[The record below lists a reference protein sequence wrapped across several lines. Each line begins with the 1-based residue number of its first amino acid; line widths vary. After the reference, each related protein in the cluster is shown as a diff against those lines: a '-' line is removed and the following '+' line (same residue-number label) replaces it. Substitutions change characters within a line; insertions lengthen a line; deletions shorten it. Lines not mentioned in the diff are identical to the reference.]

1 MSETL
6 LEISGLNVRYG
17 KIQALWD
24 VDLSVTRGEL
34 FSVIGPNGAGKTSLL
49 HAVMGVVPAAGGEIR
64 FRGETITGRPVY
76 EVVSR
81 GIALVPERRHLFPD
95 LSVRENL
102 RLGAYSPRGRRRR
115 RESLEWVLDLFP
127 RLGERQGQKAR
138 TLSGG
143 EAQMLAIGRGL
154 MAAPELLLLDEPS
167 LGLAPLVINQLFEAV
182 AQIAGRGITV
192 LLVEQSVGHALRL
205 ARRAAVLESG
215 RVSLRGEG
223 AELLRNPE
231 VRRSYLAEGAGRAQR
246 ARPRDRSLAEEERR

>member
-64 FRGETITGRPVY
+64 FREETITGRPVY

-127 RLGERQGQKAR
+127 RLRERQGQKAR